1 MTEPSE
7 DSQSQHRFLP
17 GYSEPDERKGYA
29 FRSRRR
35 IRYFFH
41 IDTVTYGRD
50 GSDEEFERF
59 ALYESQS
66 GNLITRS
73 ELNAIMKAV
82 LPFYEAV
89 KDEAII
95 AFNSRPPTPY
105 AIPPQEPSQPKTQA
119 GFVYLLKSGPYYK
132 IGVSTNVDKRIEQ
145 LATLPPF
152 DIELVHTTYDTDM
165 YALEKDLHNLYADKR
180 KNGEWF
186 ELEES
191 DVEYIKG
198 LK

>member
-17 GYSEPDERKGYA
+17 GYLEPDGREGYT
-29 FRSRRR
+29 FKSRRR

-41 IDTVTYGRD
+41 IDTITYGRD
-50 GSDEEFERF
+50 GSDEEFERL

-66 GNLITRS
+66 GDLITRA
-73 ELNAIMKAV
+73 ELNAIIKAV
-82 LPFYEAV
+82 SPFYEAV

-95 AFNSRPPTPY
+95 AFNSRPPTSYP
-105 AIPPQEPSQPKTQA
+105 APPQELCRPKTQA
-119 GFVYLLKSGPYYK
+119 GFVYLLKAGPYYK

-186 ELEES
+186 ELTDN
-191 DVEYIKG
+191 DVEYVKG
-198 LK
+198 L